1 MTSRDRFLSGGGFH
15 LPTAMTVAGSD
26 SGGGAGIQADLKT
39 FSAFGVFGT
48 SAITAVTAQNT
59 LGVSRYQAL
68 EPSLVAEQIT
78 MVLDDIGAGAI
89 KTGMLANQEI
99 IEAVSD
105 ALRSRGVTQ
114 LVVDPVMVS
123 ASGHRLLDEEAVEA
137 LIEQLIPLC
146 LVLTPNIPEAEVL
159 TGRTI
164 RTLADMRAAAEQLA
178 AMGCRYAVV
187 KGGHLES
194 AELPSGVELREIA
207 PPVPLGYPWSPQWWQ
222 EDKEPEKALR
232 ASAGARQG
240 RAEAGRAG
248 GALCL
253 EPAKEVRG
261 RFAVD
266 VVFDGRS
273 FTFFKSP
280 FFDTRSTHGTGCT
293 FSAAIAAALALGYE
307 PLEAIA
313 EGKRFVTQ
321 AIQYAPALGRGHG
334 PTNHLL
340 RFAPSRPWKPGDP
353 AAGRAPAS
361 EAGVR
366 GAAGPKMPSGG
377 AASEGERSEG
387 AASNAG

>member
-1 MTSRDRFLSGGGFH
+1 MTSRDRFLSGSGFH

-78 MVLDDIGAGAI
+78 MVLDDIGAGAV

-99 IEAVSD
+99 IEAVSE
-105 ALRSRGVTQ
+105 AFRSRGVTQ

-123 ASGHRLLDEEAVEA
+123 ASGHRLLDEGASGA
-137 LIEQLIPLC
+137 LIEQLIPLA
-146 LVLTPNIPEAEVL
+146 LVLTPNIPEAEAL

-164 RTLADMRAAAEQLA
+164 RTLADMQAAAEQLV

-187 KGGHLES
+187 KGGHLDRID
-194 AELPSGVELREIA
+194 LPPGVEFREVA
-207 PPVPLGYPWSPQWWQ
+207 PPVPQGYPWSAGAWLA
-222 EDKEPEKALR
+222 EGALR
-232 ASAGARQG
+232 
-240 RAEAGRAG
+240 
-248 GALCL
+248 
-253 EPAKEVRG
+253 PAPAVSG

-266 VVFDGRS
+266 VAFDGRS

-293 FSAAIAAALALGYE
+293 FSAAIAAALALGYA
-307 PLEAIA
+307 PLDAIA

-321 AIQYAPALGRGHG
+321 AIQYAQPLGRGHG

-340 RFAPSRPWKPGDP
+340 RFAPSGPGKTGREHGRSR
-353 AAGRAPAS
+353 AG
-361 EAGVR
+361 
-366 GAAGPKMPSGG
+366 GG
-377 AASEGERSEG
+377 SVPGSEG
-387 AASNAG
+387 AASYVG